1 MKNMSNL
8 ETATNAKQQ
17 QSYTELVELYNK
29 LDKQQREKFQQR
41 LEKIIQKP
49 VFPSQIERCL
59 VNLNEEN
66 YDELYV
72 YTRIIL
78 LS

>member
-1 MKNMSNL
+1 MSNL
-8 ETATNAKQQ
+8 ETTINTKHQQ
-17 QSYTELVELYNK
+17 NYAELVELYNK
-29 LDKQQREKFQQR
+29 LDQSQREKFQQR

-49 VFPSQIERCL
+49 VFPSQIEGLL
-59 VNLNEEN
+59 VNLKAEN

-72 YTRIIL
+72 YTRILL

>member
-1 MKNMSNL
+1 MNNMSNL
-8 ETATNAKQQ
+8 ETTINTKHQQ
-17 QSYTELVELYNK
+17 NYAELVELYNK
-29 LDKQQREKFQQR
+29 LDQSRREKFQQR

-49 VFPSQIERCL
+49 VFPSQIERIL
-59 VNLNEEN
+59 VNLKAEN

-72 YTRIIL
+72 YTRVLL

>member
-1 MKNMSNL
+1 MSNL

-72 YTRIIL
+72 YTRILL

>member
-1 MKNMSNL
+1 MSNL
-8 ETATNAKQQ
+8 ETTINSKQSQ
-17 QSYTELVELYNK
+17 NYAELVELYNK
-29 LDKQQREKFQQR
+29 LDRSQREKFQQR

-49 VFPSQIERCL
+49 VFPSQLERTL
-59 VNLNEEN
+59 INLNEKN

-72 YTRIIL
+72 YIKVLL

>member
-1 MKNMSNL
+1 MSNL
-8 ETATNAKQQ
+8 ETTINAKQK

-29 LDKQQREKFQQR
+29 LDKPQREKFQQR

-49 VFPSQIERCL
+49 VFPSQMERL
-59 VNLNEEN
+59 LINLNEDN

-72 YTRIIL
+72 YTRILL

>member
-1 MKNMSNL
+1 MNNMPNL
-8 ETATNAKQQ
+8 ETTTNAKQQ
-17 QSYTELVELYNK
+17 QNYTELMELYNK

-49 VFPSQIERCL
+49 VFPSQIERLL
-59 VNLNEEN
+59 VNLNQEN

-72 YTRIIL
+72 YTRILL

>member
-1 MKNMSNL
+1 MSNL